1 MIPHKLKINLLALAA
16 LLLFML
22 CSPALADAHANME
35 RSTPLQDA
43 ELIESPS
50 SIRIQYTE
58 EFDPDLSRIVLE
70 DEAGNAIKGKL
81 SAEKDRWLVY
91 TIPKLSPGIYKVKW
105 QVLSVDTHVTDGSF
119 RFAVG
124 VPLASTKP
132 SDTISLDGGASNASP
147 SPAATAKPSA
157 SASPSGAGS
166 GSSGKGN
173 DASSGAAG
181 QPGSGSSSSGN
192 STTGG
197 KGGSSQGGGAANGSS
212 AGGTASGG
220 TAGSGS
226 SSGGSNAADGTVKGG
241 GSSAGTGASGG
252 KTNGGGSSSTS
263 PSSSAGAGDG
273 GAIGSK
279 ANSGAIAAEGSAVSG
294 QVGTGGNSSATGL
307 GEQNSSAGDGSGE
320 ASAGSDEAEGSSEN
334 SDGKSANG
342 DVAESANGEQQAATG
357 LDPSITATDSP
368 AATEGDSTSG
378 ETAQAADASHG
389 HSMSGEHGSD
399 VHGADSDMEM
409 DADGNMIGHSGDHN
423 AEHQTDWRT
432 VIYTLLRVIEVI
444 AAACMVAFLYARYV
458 LWSRADGSAI
468 PKLLSKRSERLLFI
482 GAAIALGATGF
493 VHIWLLAE
501 QLSAFDMGSGSTLYQ
516 KILSA
521 TMVGRAAW
529 LRPALAALMLLLAY
543 APQRDERWVA
553 PLKWLMALLLTVLYP
568 LTGHANA
575 SPLFSAAVLSHIV
588 HIWTAAIWFGGLMAI
603 ISATLK
609 ASFPSVEEQQQTLH
623 EMIKEFSRAALPIII
638 LLAATGII
646 LSLQRLNVWTELASS
661 SYGRLVLLKTLLL
674 VAVIGIGAYHRFAL
688 MPRLAAGL
696 GKGAADNSSAHPFV
710 QAVRIEALLALAAF
724 IVAGMLSSTAPPE
737 QPVYAE
743 PIYWHVMGDKAH
755 MSMRIKPE
763 EQAYQLDVWLPT
775 GMGAPTQIEVQA
787 KGDSGQGEV
796 QDIPFSFNK
805 GGPDPYGYEGFDK
818 YTYLSKAPVPAVGDI
833 WDMTIVITDP
843 TGEKHRYEKHIP

>member
-1 MIPHKLKINLLALAA
+1 MIPHKFKINLLALAA

-43 ELIESPS
+43 ELSESPS

-173 DASSGAAG
+173 DASPGAAG

-192 STTGG
+192 SATGG

-212 AGGTASGG
+212 GGDTASGG

-252 KTNGGGSSSTS
+252 KTNGGGSSTNS
-263 PSSSAGAGDG
+263 SSSASAGNG
-273 GAIGSK
+273 GAAGSE
-279 ANSGAIAAEGSAVSG
+279 ANSGAGAAEGSAISG
-294 QVGTGGNSSATGL
+294 QVGTGSAAGGNSSSTGL
-307 GEQNSSAGDGSGE
+307 GGQNSSAGAGGSE
-320 ASAGSDEAEGSSEN
+320 ASAGSEEVAGSVKN
-334 SDGKSANG
+334 NDGDSANG
-342 DVAESANGEQQAATG
+342 DDVLPANGEQQAATG
-357 LDPSITATDSP
+357 VDPSITATDSP
-368 AATEGDSTSG
+368 AVTEGDSASG

-389 HSMSGEHGSD
+389 HSMSGEHG
-399 VHGADSDMEM
+399 ADSDMEM
-409 DADGNMIGHSGDHN
+409 DADGNMIGHSGNHD

-432 VIYTLLRVIEVI
+432 VIYTLLRIIEVI
-444 AAACMVAFLYARYV
+444 AAASMVAFLYARYV
-458 LWSRADGSAI
+458 LWSRADESAL
-468 PKLLSKRSERLLFI
+468 PKLLSKRSERLLLI

-493 VHIWLLAE
+493 FHVWLLAE

-609 ASFPSVEEQQQTLH
+609 ASFPSVEEQQQALH
-623 EMIKEFSRAALPIII
+623 EMIKRFSRAALPIII

-688 MPRLAAGL
+688 MPRLAAGM
-696 GKGAADNSSAHPFV
+696 GKGAADNNYAHPFI

-737 QPVYAE
+737 QPAYAE
-743 PIYWHVMGDKAH
+743 PVYWHVMGDKAH

-787 KGDSGQGEV
+787 KGNSGQGEV
-796 QDIPFSFNK
+796 QDIPFAFNK

-843 TGEKHRYEKHIP
+843 TGEKHRYEKRIP

>member
-1 MIPHKLKINLLALAA
+1 MVPHKLKINLLALAA

-43 ELIESPS
+43 ELSESPS

-91 TIPKLSPGIYKVKW
+91 TIPQLSPGIYKVKW

-147 SPAATAKPSA
+147 SPTATAKPSA

-181 QPGSGSSSSGN
+181 QPGSGSSGSGN
-192 STTGG
+192 SAAGG
-197 KGGSSQGGGAANGSS
+197 KGGSSQSGGAANGSS

-226 SSGGSNAADGTVKGG
+226 SSGG
-241 GSSAGTGASGG
+241 
-252 KTNGGGSSSTS
+252 KTNGGSSSTS
-263 PSSSAGAGDG
+263 TASSAGAGDG
-273 GAIGSK
+273 GATGSEAK
-279 ANSGAIAAEGSAVSG
+279 SGAIAAEGSAISG
-294 QVGTGGNSSATGL
+294 QTGTGSTVGGNSSAG
-307 GEQNSSAGDGSGE
+307 AGSGK
-320 ASAGSDEAEGSSEN
+320 ASAGSEEVAGSSKN
-334 SDGKSANG
+334 SDG
-342 DVAESANGEQQAATG
+342 ESANGEQQAAAG
-357 LDPSITATDSP
+357 LESSNTATDSP

-378 ETAQAADASHG
+378 KTVQAADASHE
-389 HSMSGEHGSD
+389 HSMSGEHGSA
-399 VHGADSDMEM
+399 VHGVDSDMEM
-409 DADGNMIGHSGDHN
+409 DADGNMIGHSGDHD
-423 AEHQTDWRT
+423 AEHQSDWRT
-432 VIYTLLRVIEVI
+432 VIYTLLRIVEVI

-458 LWSRADGSAI
+458 LWSRADESAI

-493 VHIWLLAE
+493 FHVWLLAE
-501 QLSAFDMGSGSTLYQ
+501 QLSTFEMSSGSTLYQ

-609 ASFPSVEEQQQTLH
+609 NSFPIVEEQQQALH
-623 EMIKEFSRAALPIII
+623 GMIKRFSRAALPIII

-646 LSLQRLNVWTELASS
+646 LSLQRLNAWTELAGS

-688 MPRLAAGL
+688 MPRMAQGM
-696 GKGAADNSSAHPFV
+696 GKGAADSSFARPFV

-737 QPVYAE
+737 QPAYAE
-743 PIYWHVMGDKAH
+743 PVYWHVMGDKAH

-775 GMGAPTQIEVQA
+775 GMGAPTLIEVQA

-796 QDIPFSFNK
+796 QDIPFAFNK

-843 TGEKHRYEKHIP
+843 TGEKHRYEKRLP